1 LRKQNVDIVSTPA
14 ARNPAAMAW
23 PASPKPMNAI
33 AGLPFGMATVPLSL
47 PRMMAVSARALQWR
61 RFASP
66 RLPGRI
72 PAK

>member
-1 LRKQNVDIVSTPA
+1 MSQADIVSTPA

-47 PRMMAVSARALQWR
+47 TANDGSFGARIAMALVCITASAR
-61 RFASP
+61 
-66 RLPGRI
+66 
-72 PAK
+72 